1 MSLKQNKYSDYKIFA
16 FPEKVQ
22 SFRDNV
28 LTAPIYVRIKP
39 INRCNHACHWCVY
52 SDGTLRPKDRPDK
65 HLQAGMHETMRE
77 QDIMPTEAALGLI
90 DDLADIG
97 TKAVTFS
104 GGGEP
109 LLHKDIASIMQRTL
123 DRNLALSIITNG
135 QLLQGVRAETLAHA
149 KWVRISMDYTSE
161 KQMVESRNVPGRF
174 FTGVLDNIT
183 NFTKIKDVNTD
194 LGVNF
199 IITRDNYEGIVDF
212 AKQLKDCG
220 VENIRFSPVYIS
232 GFKEYHAPIAARVV
246 EQLLE
251 CQSFCDG
258 NFSINTTYDLD
269 SASKSP
275 VRPFNRCLYAQT
287 TCVVGAD
294 LNIYACHNTAY
305 SKHGLIAGI
314 QNRKFSEA
322 WFSDE
327 VKEWH
332 DKFKPCNV
340 CHHECANHNKVALY
354 DKLTNDSY
362 DAFV

>member
-1 MSLKQNKYSDYKIFA
+1 MKQNKYSDYKIFA

-22 SFRDNV
+22 SFREGKV
-28 LTAPIYVRIKP
+28 TAPLYVRIKP

-65 HLQAGMHETMRE
+65 HLKAGMHETMKE
-77 QDIMPTEAALGLI
+77 QDIMPTEAAIGLI

-97 TKAVTFS
+97 VKAVTFS

-109 LLHKDIASIMQRTL
+109 LLHKDIASIMSRTI
-123 DRNLALSIITNG
+123 DNKIALSIITNG
-135 QLLQGVRAETLAHA
+135 QLLNNDRADILGHA
-149 KWVRISMDYTSE
+149 KWVRVSMDYTSAQ
-161 KQMVESRNVPGRF
+161 QMVNSRNVPERF
-174 FTGVLDNIT
+174 FTGVLKNLEIFSK
-183 NFTKIKDVNTD
+183 NKQKSCD
-194 LGVNF
+194 LGINF
-199 IITRDNYEGIVDF
+199 IITRDNYEGIVPF

-220 VENIRFSPVYIS
+220 VENVRFSPVYVTN
-232 GFKEYHAPIAARVV
+232 FKQYHEPIASRVI
-246 EQLLE
+246 EQLAE
-251 CQSFCDG
+251 CQSFCDE

-269 SASKSP
+269 SPSKSA

-305 SKHGLIAGI
+305 SKHGLIASI
-314 QNRKFSEA
+314 KDRKFSDA
-322 WFSDE
+322 WFSEE

-332 DKFKPCNV
+332 DKFRPCNV

-354 DKLTNDSY
+354 EKLATDSY

>member
-1 MSLKQNKYSDYKIFA
+1 MKQNKYSDYKIFA

-22 SFRDNV
+22 SFREGKV
-28 LTAPIYVRIKP
+28 TAPLYVRIKP

-65 HLQAGMHETMRE
+65 HLKAGMHETMKE
-77 QDIMPTEAALGLI
+77 QDIMPTEAAIGLI

-97 TKAVTFS
+97 VKAVTFS

-109 LLHKDIASIMQRTL
+109 LLHKDIASIMSRTI
-123 DRNLALSIITNG
+123 DNKIALSIITNG
-135 QLLQGVRAETLAHA
+135 QLLNNDRADILGHA
-149 KWVRISMDYTSE
+149 KWVRVSMDYTSAQ
-161 KQMVESRNVPGRF
+161 QMVNSRNVPERF
-174 FTGVLDNIT
+174 FTGVLKNLEIFSKNKQKSCDIG
-183 NFTKIKDVNTD
+183 I
-194 LGVNF
+194 NF
-199 IITRDNYEGIVDF
+199 IITRDNYEGIVPF

-220 VENIRFSPVYIS
+220 VENVRFSPVYVTN
-232 GFKEYHAPIAARVV
+232 FKQYHEPIASRVI
-246 EQLLE
+246 EQLAE
-251 CQSFCDG
+251 CQSFCDE

-269 SASKSP
+269 SPSKSA

-305 SKHGLIAGI
+305 SKHGLIASI
-314 QNRKFSEA
+314 KDRKFSDA
-322 WFSDE
+322 WFSEE

-332 DKFKPCNV
+332 DKFRPCNV

-354 DKLTNDSY
+354 EKLATDSY

>member
-1 MSLKQNKYSDYKIFA
+1 MKQNKYSDYKIFA

-22 SFRDNV
+22 SFREGNV
-28 LTAPIYVRIKP
+28 TAPLYVRIKP

-65 HLQAGMHETMRE
+65 HLKAGMHETMKE
-77 QDIMPTEAALGLI
+77 QDIMPTEAAIGLI

-97 TKAVTFS
+97 VKAVTFS

-109 LLHKDIASIMQRTL
+109 LLHKDIASIMRRTI
-123 DRNLALSIITNG
+123 DNKIALSIITNG
-135 QLLQGVRAETLAHA
+135 QLLNNDRADILGHA
-149 KWVRISMDYTSE
+149 KWVRVSMDYTSAQ
-161 KQMVESRNVPGRF
+161 QMVNSRNVPERF
-174 FTGVLDNIT
+174 FTGVLN
-183 NFTKIKDVNTD
+183 NLESFSKNKQKSCD
-194 LGVNF
+194 LGINF
-199 IITRDNYEGIVDF
+199 IITRDNYEGIVPF

-220 VENIRFSPVYIS
+220 VENVRFSPVYVTN
-232 GFKEYHAPIAARVV
+232 FKQYHEPIASRVI
-246 EQLLE
+246 EQLAE
-251 CQSFCDG
+251 CQSFCDE

-269 SASKSP
+269 SPSKSA

-305 SKHGLIAGI
+305 SKHGLIASI
-314 QNRKFSEA
+314 KDRKFSDS
-322 WFSDE
+322 WFSEE

-332 DKFKPCNV
+332 DKFRPCNV

-354 DKLTNDSY
+354 EKLATDSY